1 MKIMKKYISILVAS
15 VLGCVAFASQK
26 AIVKT
31 YPAPRSELAYS
42 QYIVTVNG
50 KPVDIYRAYSP
61 QHHIHTGADYYFC
74 SFDFEGE
81 VEVVVKSRTGW
92 GIYVPYWVTDPAE
105 IKRMQSTLMSEVF
118 PSNLNAERTPETVKI
133 KQNKPFK
140 AVVMRNGIVKPLIIF
155 ANPLEKNVPDKN
167 DPNVIYFGAG
177 VHHLDK
183 PIALKDNQTLY
194 LEGGAVVKF
203 DCPENRV
210 FSATN
215 AKNVSIRG
223 RGIVSFDNRGRFMNR
238 CLIIEKCK
246 DVFIEGI
253 VIRDGNNWMFDI
265 RNSDNV
271 LVDNFKI
278 CGSRMI
284 NDDAIDI
291 CNSTNVT
298 IKNTFCRAQDDI
310 IAIKGM
316 KRPDSTKPVE
326 NIYIENCMF
335 WTDAANIFRIGYEC
349 DAPYFKNIKCK
360 DIYVP
365 FYSRYVKPTEYWS
378 HAVVWL
384 QPTSRMTIS
393 DFEIDGLYIRSN
405 GEDMPLLIA
414 EPRKVYHDPDMG
426 CIENCTI
433 KNVVV
438 EGKKGNF
445 RGEVW
450 VRGKSQKYYAKD
462 ITVENAVYFGKKK
475 TADDKDVF
483 IGDFTENIN
492 IFKK

>member
-1 MKIMKKYISILVAS
+1 MKKYISILMVSLLA
-15 VLGCVAFASQK
+15 CVSFATQK

-31 YPAPRSELAYS
+31 YPAPRTEQAYC
-42 QYIVTVNG
+42 QYIVKVNG
-50 KPVDIYRAYSP
+50 KPVDIYKAYSP

-81 VEVVVKSRTGW
+81 IEVEVKSRTGW
-92 GIYVPYWVTDPAE
+92 GIYVPYWITDKAE
-105 IKRMQSTLMSEVF
+105 IKRMQNTLMSEVY
-118 PSNLNAERTPETVKI
+118 PSNLNVVRTPDVVKI
-133 KQNKPFK
+133 KESKPFK
-140 AVVMRNGIVKPLIIF
+140 AIVMRNGIVKPLIIF
-155 ANPLEKNVPDKN
+155 ANPLEKNVPNKN

-177 VHHLDK
+177 VHYVDK
-183 PIALKDNQTLY
+183 PINLKDNQTLY
-194 LEGGAVVKF
+194 LEGGAVLRYTGNGGVPF
-203 DCPENRV
+203 GSN
-210 FSATN
+210 S
-215 AKNVSIRG
+215 AKNIAIRG
-223 RGIVSFDNRGRFMNR
+223 RGIISFDNRGRFMNR
-238 CLIIEKCK
+238 GMVIEKCENAL
-246 DVFIEGI
+246 IEGI
-253 VIRDGNNWMFDI
+253 ILRDCNNWTLDL
-265 RNSDNV
+265 RNSNNV

-316 KRPDSTKPVE
+316 RRPDSKKPVE
-326 NIYIENCMF
+326 NIFIENCMF

-360 DIYVP
+360 NIYVP

-384 QPTSRMTIS
+384 QPTSRMKIS
-393 DFEIDGLYIRSN
+393 DFEIDGLNIRSN
-405 GEDMPLLIA
+405 GNDMPLLIA
-414 EPRKVYHDPDMG
+414 EPRKVFHDPDMG
-426 CIENCTI
+426 CVENCTI

-438 EGKKGNF
+438 EGKKGKF

-450 VRGKSQKYYAKD
+450 IRGRSEKYYAKN
-462 ITVENAVYFGKKK
+462 ISVENAIYFGKKK
-475 TADDKDVF
+475 TANDKDVF
-483 IGDFTENIN
+483 VGEYTENIN
-492 IFKK
+492 VFKK